1 MNEPR
6 ESSELNEVLLADI
19 WRAFAIYDRSA
30 NAAQKRF
37 MFLRLWIL
45 RLSVVVTCVAVF
57 HSQFPDILV
66 INTSF
71 LTQLIPDFPKTID
84 ILQIFVILI
93 PISVSIL
100 LAGAVKFDRGI
111 NWILLRVSAEII
123 KQEIYQYR
131 TQVGD
136 YNDKNIRDIKFAKE
150 IQNINERLMKTQVN
164 QSGLAWNKIKINDKS
179 SLLKTI
185 HEAIGDKDKDPFS
198 SLTAEQY
205 LEYRLLDQLTWY
217 RKKTLELDKKWQLWQ
232 WLIYILGGVGTF
244 LAAIRRDVWIAVTN
258 AIAASALSFLEF
270 RQFDSTLIGY
280 NQTASNLE
288 NILCW
293 WHALTPE
300 ARNDP
305 KNVEKLVEGSERVI
319 RSETTGWVQE
329 MKDAMANLYK
339 ADEERLAKE
348 AKEVGNDGQVVKTVE
363 IETKVDVVKKA
374 EETVVTVK
382 EKTDQESL
390 E

>member
-1 MNEPR
+1 MTKPP
-6 ESSELNEVLLADI
+6 LNEILLADI
-19 WRAFAIYDRSA
+19 WRAFVIYDRSA
-30 NAAQKRF
+30 INAQKRF
-37 MFLRLWIL
+37 LFLRLWIL

-71 LTQLIPDFPKTID
+71 LIQLIPEFPKTIN

-100 LAGAVKFDRGI
+100 LAGAVKFDQGI
-111 NWILLRVSAEII
+111 NWIFLRVSAETI

-131 TQVGD
+131 THIGD
-136 YNDKNIRDIKFAKE
+136 YNDKNIRDIKFAQE

-164 QSGLAWNKIKINDKS
+164 QSGLAWNKIKTDDKS

-205 LEYRLLDQLTWY
+205 LEYRLLDQLAWY
-217 RKKTLELDKKWQLWQ
+217 RKKTLDLEKKWQLWQ

-244 LAAIRRDVWIAVTN
+244 LAAIKRDVWIAVTN
-258 AIAASALSFLEF
+258 AIAASSLSFLEF

-280 NQTASNLE
+280 NQTAMNLQ
-288 NILCW
+288 NILYW
-293 WHALTPE
+293 WNALTPE

-305 KNVEKLVEGSERVI
+305 KNVKKLVESSERVI

-329 MKDAMANLYK
+329 MKDVMANLYK
-339 ADEERLAKE
+339 VEEKDLTKDSKDDGSSKKAKSDDENPEEKPQE
-348 AKEVGNDGQVVKTVE
+348 ENPKP
-363 IETKVDVVKKA
+363 DVV
-374 EETVVTVK
+374 E
-382 EKTDQESL
+382 D
-390 E
+390 

>member
-1 MNEPR
+1 
-6 ESSELNEVLLADI
+6 
-19 WRAFAIYDRSA
+19 
-30 NAAQKRF
+30 
-37 MFLRLWIL
+37 
-45 RLSVVVTCVAVF
+45 
-57 HSQFPDILV
+57 
-66 INTSF
+66 
-71 LTQLIPDFPKTID
+71 
-84 ILQIFVILI
+84 
-93 PISVSIL
+93 
-100 LAGAVKFDRGI
+100 
-111 NWILLRVSAEII
+111 
-123 KQEIYQYR
+123 
-131 TQVGD
+131 
-136 YNDKNIRDIKFAKE
+136 
-150 IQNINERLMKTQVN
+150 MKTQVN

-217 RKKTLELDKKWQLWQ
+217 RRKTLDLDKKWQQWQ

-244 LAAIRRDVWIAVTN
+244 LAAIKRDVWIAVTN

-305 KNVEKLVEGSERVI
+305 KNVEKLVESSEKII
-319 RSETTGWVQE
+319 RTETTGWVQE
-329 MKDAMANLYK
+329 MKDAMADLYK
-339 ADEERLAKE
+339 TDEKE
-348 AKEVGNDGQVVKTVE
+348 LSIQLEARVKPEKESEQSPSINTTPEDLSVKGEDT
-363 IETKVDVVKKA
+363 
-374 EETVVTVK
+374 
-382 EKTDQESL
+382 QGGES
-390 E
+390 

>member
-1 MNEPR
+1 MTKPP
-6 ESSELNEVLLADI
+6 LNEILLADI
-19 WRAFAIYDRSA
+19 WRAFVIYDRSA
-30 NAAQKRF
+30 INAQKRF
-37 MFLRLWIL
+37 LFLRLWIL

-71 LTQLIPDFPKTID
+71 LIQLIPDFPKTIN

-111 NWILLRVSAEII
+111 HWILLRVSAETI

-131 TQVGD
+131 THIGD
-136 YNDKNIRDIKFAKE
+136 YNDKNIRDIKFAQE

-164 QSGLAWNKIKINDKS
+164 QSGLAWNKIKTDDKS

-205 LEYRLLDQLTWY
+205 LEYRLLDQLAWY
-217 RKKTLELDKKWQLWQ
+217 RKKTLDLEKKWQLWQ

-244 LAAIRRDVWIAVTN
+244 LAAIKRDVWIAVTN
-258 AIAASALSFLEF
+258 AIAASSLSFLEF

-280 NQTASNLE
+280 NQTAMNLQ
-288 NILCW
+288 NILYW
-293 WHALTPE
+293 WNALTPE

-305 KNVEKLVEGSERVI
+305 KNVKKLVESSERVI

-339 ADEERLAKE
+339 VEEKDLPKDSKDDGSSEKAKSDDENPEEKPQE
-348 AKEVGNDGQVVKTVE
+348 ENPKP
-363 IETKVDVVKKA
+363 DVV
-374 EETVVTVK
+374 E
-382 EKTDQESL
+382 D
-390 E
+390 

>member
-1 MNEPR
+1 MNESR
-6 ESSELNEVLLADI
+6 ELSELNEVLLADI

-30 NAAQKRF
+30 INAQKRF
-37 MFLRLWIL
+37 LFLRLWIL

-57 HSQFPDILV
+57 HSQFPNILV

-71 LTQLIPDFPKTID
+71 LIQLIPEFPKTID

-136 YNDKNIRDIKFAKE
+136 YNDKNIRDIKFAQE

-164 QSGLAWNKIKINDKS
+164 QSGLAWNKINDKS

-217 RKKTLELDKKWQLWQ
+217 RKKTLDLEKKWQLWQ

-244 LAAIRRDVWIAVTN
+244 LAAIKRDVWIAVTN
-258 AIAASALSFLEF
+258 SVAASALSFLEF

-280 NQTASNLE
+280 NQTAMNLQ
-288 NILCW
+288 NILYW
-293 WHALTPE
+293 WNALTPE

-305 KNVEKLVEGSERVI
+305 KNVKKLVESSERVI

-339 ADEERLAKE
+339 VEEKDLPKDSKDDGSSEKAKSDDENPEEKPQE
-348 AKEVGNDGQVVKTVE
+348 ENPKP
-363 IETKVDVVKKA
+363 DVV
-374 EETVVTVK
+374 E
-382 EKTDQESL
+382 D
-390 E
+390 

>member
-1 MNEPR
+1 MTKPP
-6 ESSELNEVLLADI
+6 LNEILLADI
-19 WRAFAIYDRSA
+19 WRAFVIYDRSA
-30 NAAQKRF
+30 INAQKRF
-37 MFLRLWIL
+37 LFLRLWIL
-45 RLSVVVTCVAVF
+45 RLSVVVTCIAVF

-71 LTQLIPDFPKTID
+71 LVQLIPDFPKTID

-136 YNDKNIRDIKFAKE
+136 YNDKNIRDIKFAQE

-164 QSGLAWNKIKINDKS
+164 QSGLAWNKIKTHDKS

-198 SLTAEQY
+198 GLTAEQY
-205 LEYRLLDQLTWY
+205 LEYRLLDQLAWY
-217 RKKTLELDKKWQLWQ
+217 RKKTLELEKKWQLWQ

-244 LAAIRRDVWIAVTN
+244 LAAIKRDVWIAVTN
-258 AIAASALSFLEF
+258 TIAASSLSFLEF

-280 NQTASNLE
+280 NQTAMNLQ
-288 NILCW
+288 NILYW
-293 WHALTPE
+293 WNALTPE

-305 KNVEKLVEGSERVI
+305 KNMEKLVESSERVI

-339 ADEERLAKE
+339 VEEKDLTKDSKDDGSSKKAKSDDENPEEKPQE
-348 AKEVGNDGQVVKTVE
+348 ENPKP
-363 IETKVDVVKKA
+363 DVV
-374 EETVVTVK
+374 E
-382 EKTDQESL
+382 D
-390 E
+390 

>member
-45 RLSVVVTCVAVF
+45 RMSVVVTCLAVF
-57 HSQFPDILV
+57 SSEYHKLLE

-71 LTQLIPDFPKTID
+71 LIPEFREIID
-84 ILQIFVILI
+84 NILGFFVILA

-123 KQEIYQYR
+123 KQEIYRYR

-164 QSGLAWNKIKINDKS
+164 QSGLAWNKIKTHDKS
-179 SLLKTI
+179 SLLETI
-185 HEAIGDKDKDPFS
+185 HQAIGDKDKDPFS

-217 RKKTLELDKKWQLWQ
+217 RRKTLDLDKKWQQWQ

-244 LAAIRRDVWIAVTN
+244 LAAIKRDVWIAVTN

-305 KNVEKLVEGSERVI
+305 KNVEKLVESSEKII
-319 RSETTGWVQE
+319 RTETTGWVQE

-339 ADEERLAKE
+339 VEEKDLPKDSKDDGSSEKVKSDDENPEEKPQE
-348 AKEVGNDGQVVKTVE
+348 
-363 IETKVDVVKKA
+363 ETSQPDVV
-374 EETVVTVK
+374 EG
-382 EKTDQESL
+382 
-390 E
+390 

>member
-1 MNEPR
+1 MNEPL
-6 ESSELNEVLLADI
+6 ESSKLNEVLLADI

-45 RLSVVVTCVAVF
+45 RLSVVVTCLAVF
-57 HSQFPDILV
+57 SSEYHKLLE

-71 LTQLIPDFPKTID
+71 FIPEFREIID
-84 ILQIFVILI
+84 NILGFFVILA

-217 RKKTLELDKKWQLWQ
+217 RKKTLDLDKKWQLWQ

-305 KNVEKLVEGSERVI
+305 KNVEKLVESSEKII
-319 RSETTGWVQE
+319 RTETTGWVQE
-329 MKDAMANLYK
+329 MKDAMADLYK
-339 ADEERLAKE
+339 TDDKE
-348 AKEVGNDGQVVKTVE
+348 LSIQLEARVKPEKESEQSSSINTITEDLSVKGEDT
-363 IETKVDVVKKA
+363 
-374 EETVVTVK
+374 
-382 EKTDQESL
+382 QGGES
-390 E
+390 

>member
-1 MNEPR
+1 MTKPP
-6 ESSELNEVLLADI
+6 LNEILLADI
-19 WRAFAIYDRSA
+19 WRAFVIYDRSA
-30 NAAQKRF
+30 INAQKRF
-37 MFLRLWIL
+37 LFLRLWIL

-66 INTSF
+66 VNTSF
-71 LTQLIPDFPKTID
+71 LIQLIPEFPKTIN

-100 LAGAVKFDRGI
+100 LAGAVKFDQGI
-111 NWILLRVSAEII
+111 NWIFLRVSAETI

-131 TQVGD
+131 THIGD
-136 YNDKNIRDIKFAKE
+136 YNDKNIRDIKFAQE

-164 QSGLAWNKIKINDKS
+164 QSGLAWNKIKTDDKS

-205 LEYRLLDQLTWY
+205 LEYRLLDQLAWY
-217 RKKTLELDKKWQLWQ
+217 RKKTLDLEKKWQLWQ

-244 LAAIRRDVWIAVTN
+244 LAAIKRDVWIAVTN
-258 AIAASALSFLEF
+258 AIAASSLSFLEF

-280 NQTASNLE
+280 NQTAMNLQ
-288 NILCW
+288 NILYW
-293 WHALTPE
+293 WNALTPE

-305 KNVEKLVEGSERVI
+305 KNVKKLVESSERVI

-339 ADEERLAKE
+339 VEEKDLPKDSKDDGSSEKAKSDDENLEEKPQE
-348 AKEVGNDGQVVKTVE
+348 ENPKP
-363 IETKVDVVKKA
+363 DVV
-374 EETVVTVK
+374 E
-382 EKTDQESL
+382 D
-390 E
+390 